1 MNKVI
6 VSKSNIGLTDDFTT
20 KFFLLTDE
28 DFINTDL
35 VDLFKYLGFL
45 FVCKNNNQ
53 LDQALVTKQTDS
65 ILNAIQFKDDQ
76 DIYLDLTD
84 FGKGNLIVSFAVK
97 NKYSINPVV
106 SLKDLLGRFPSLFD
120 YVKLDLPNIL
130 PVDLQPLVDNQFIT
144 VNSKVTSKMKETSED
159 INALEEL
166 K

>member
-84 FGKGNLIVSFAVK
+84 FGKGNLVVSFAVK